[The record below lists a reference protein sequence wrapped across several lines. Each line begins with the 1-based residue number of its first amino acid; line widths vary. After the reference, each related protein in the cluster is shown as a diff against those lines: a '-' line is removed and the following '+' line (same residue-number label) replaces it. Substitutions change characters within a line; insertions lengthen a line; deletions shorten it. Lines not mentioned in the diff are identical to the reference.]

1 MSRETSSLPA
11 WQARRPAGQVGIRL
25 MAWLCRCFGWRFGAA
40 LLWPITLA
48 FVLRDGAG
56 RRASRRY
63 LSRALGRPPGFGEI
77 FRHFHTFAHTL
88 LDRFFLHA
96 SRAAAPFDIRVEGLE
111 HLAEAVAAGKGVIL
125 LGAHLGSFE
134 ALRFATGA
142 GAPVA
147 IRMVMHRG
155 RRGALTA
162 LFEENDPSFAASVIA
177 LPASGG
183 DGIALALALRETLAG
198 GGVVGLLADRVA
210 AGQAVMTADFLG
222 APAPF
227 PLGPFRL
234 AAATGAPVLL
244 GFGLRLARRRYL
256 VHIEPFVDAIPPCRA
271 GDAAG
276 ERPAEPWAALRPHVT
291 RYAERLSHFCRE
303 YPYNWFNFH
312 DVWENDD
319 ESGRS
324 RRPPRPAARASL
336 AGAGGDAA
344 ADHRGADG

>member
-1 MSRETSSLPA
+1 MSRDTSPLPA
-11 WQARRPAGQVGIRL
+11 WQARRPAGQTGIRL
-25 MAWLCRCFGWRFGAA
+25 MAWLCRRLGWRFGAA
-40 LLWPITLA
+40 LLWPITLV

-63 LSRALGRPPGFGEI
+63 LSRALGRPPGFGEV

-88 LDRFFLHA
+88 LDRFFLHV
-96 SRAAAPFDIRVEGLE
+96 SREAAPFDIRVEGLD
-111 HLAEAVAAGKGVIL
+111 HLAAAVAEGRGVIL
-125 LGAHLGSFE
+125 LGAHLGSFA
-134 ALRFATGA
+134 ALRVVTRA

-155 RRGALTA
+155 GRGALTA
-162 LFEENDPSFAASVIA
+162 LFEENDPSFAAGVIA
-177 LPASGG
+177 LPAPDG

-198 GGVVGLLADRVA
+198 GGVVGLLADRRA

-256 VHIEPFVDAIPPCRA
+256 VHIEPFAAAIAPCPA
-271 GDAAG
+271 GGAAG

-291 RYAERLSHFCRE
+291 RYAERLAGLCRE
-303 YPYNWFNFH
+303 YPYNWFNFY
-312 DVWENDD
+312 DFWEISGD
-319 ESGRS
+319 SGRS
-324 RRPPRPAARASL
+324 RRPSRPAARSSS
-336 AGAGGDAA
+336 AGAGGDGA